1 MRRVT
6 RARYH
11 RAIIHIDRHVKTISM
26 NKMADAIVS
35 NRSRDLWCESNKLRC
50 SNNLILC
57 TIDGNNDSTSITDMF
72 SDKYDTLHNSVPY
85 DTNHMK
91 LIEREIMSRVQKCNN
106 ESYIITVHDVMNAE
120 PHLKDS
126 KSDGYE

>member
-11 RAIIHIDRHVKTISM
+11 RAIRHIDRHVKTIRM

-50 SNNLILC
+50 SSNLIPC
-57 TIDGNNDSTSITDMF
+57 TIDGNNDSTNYLVLIAILHSIADMF
-72 SDKYDTLHNSVPY
+72 VRKHVS
-85 DTNHMK
+85 
-91 LIEREIMSRVQKCNN
+91 
-106 ESYIITVHDVMNAE
+106 II
-120 PHLKDS
+120 
-126 KSDGYE
+126 